1 MSVFRV
7 TEQDLDAQPIPRT
20 RVPHVVPGCDLRKL
34 PLSTLEAY
42 VFSRVDGNMS
52 ENELVVCTGLE
63 SLVVAQALDRLA
75 SFGALSFSDPVERRA
90 ISQTHTLAPTVRT
103 SHTDAPRSSHSA
115 APGAPAEAPRSSHSA
130 APRMAA
136 TEAPP
141 SAAPRTPN
149 TEAPRSPRSSARPHT
164 TAPPGRISA
173 PAVRSQF
180 STPPVSS
187 GRPGPLTSATP
198 PRASARPS
206 GEPRALTPV
215 PTTYRPGS
223 VRPEYHD
230 QLRRYLEGARTA
242 IVEGNAAA
250 AANYYRLAQ
259 QMAPADPTIIAAL
272 EQCNSVSAESRASS
286 DRSITL
292 MLLGD
297 NAARAKQW
305 GVAAQAYEEA
315 LSLVPKDPA
324 ILYKFAGALYR
335 CGGQLTQAH
344 RLVEQ
349 SIALSRN
356 RVEAWL
362 LLAQIRWELGQ
373 RVAAREAAEEARRL
387 RPDDER
393 VVKLLIK
400 LGSVR

>member
-1 MSVFRV
+1 
-7 TEQDLDAQPIPRT
+7 
-20 RVPHVVPGCDLRKL
+20 
-34 PLSTLEAY
+34 
-42 VFSRVDGNMS
+42 
-52 ENELVVCTGLE
+52 
-63 SLVVAQALDRLA
+63 
-75 SFGALSFSDPVERRA
+75 
-90 ISQTHTLAPTVRT
+90 
-103 SHTDAPRSSHSA
+103 
-115 APGAPAEAPRSSHSA
+115 
-130 APRMAA
+130 
-136 TEAPP
+136 
-141 SAAPRTPN
+141 
-149 TEAPRSPRSSARPHT
+149 
-164 TAPPGRISA
+164 
-173 PAVRSQF
+173 
-180 STPPVSS
+180 
-187 GRPGPLTSATP
+187 
-198 PRASARPS
+198 
-206 GEPRALTPV
+206 
-215 PTTYRPGS
+215 
-223 VRPEYHD
+223 
-230 QLRRYLEGARTA
+230 
-242 IVEGNAAA
+242 
-250 AANYYRLAQ
+250 
-259 QMAPADPTIIAAL
+259 
-272 EQCNSVSAESRASS
+272 VSAESRASS